1 MKKIVYRKDLD
12 KMPNRD
18 RGNTLLKEGWHFKR
32 LYLEAETD
40 SEQNTYFCIMRIFM
54 QMAAYDFG
62 FRNVDDMHRYLD
74 DKGGDF
80 I

>member
-18 RGNTLLKEGWHFKR
+18 RGNTLLKEGWRFKK
-32 LYLEAETD
+32 LYLESETE
-40 SEQNTYFCIMRIFM
+40 SEQNKYYCLMRIFM
-54 QMAAYDFG
+54 QLASYDFG
-62 FRNVDDMHRYLD
+62 FRNVDDMYRYLD

>member
-18 RGNTLLKEGWHFKR
+18 RGNTLLKEGWRFKQ
-32 LYLEAETD
+32 LYLESETD
-40 SEQNTYFCIMRIFM
+40 SEQNKYYSLMRIFM
-54 QMAAYDFG
+54 QLASYDFG
-62 FRNVDDMHRYLD
+62 FRNVDDMYRYLD

>member
-18 RGNTLLKEGWHFKR
+18 RGNTLLKEGWRFKK
-32 LYLEAETD
+32 LYLESETE
-40 SEQNTYFCIMRIFM
+40 SEQNKYYCLMRIFM
-54 QMAAYDFG
+54 QLASYDFG
-62 FRNVDDMHRYLD
+62 FRNVDDMYRYLD
-74 DKGGDF
+74 DKGGES